1 MARILGVD
9 YGERRIGF
17 AVSDPLECMALP
29 LSIVTVEGDRQTIE
43 AIRRVAAE
51 VGAERIVIGLP
62 LNMNGSSGPMAQ
74 KVSTFAL
81 ALQVAIGLPVVTA
94 DERLS
99 TALVERS
106 LLEGDMSRQKRKGL
120 RDKLAAQVILQGYL
134 DLEEHKRLRASAA
147 AAPSSSTDEDW
158 DEEVERPA

>member
-17 AVSDPLECMALP
+17 AVSDPLGSMALP
-29 LSIVTVEGDRQTIE
+29 LSMTTVEGERQMIE
-43 AIRRVAAE
+43 AIRRVATEVEAE
-51 VGAERIVIGLP
+51 LIVIGLP
-62 LNMNGSSGPMAQ
+62 LNMNGSAGPMAE
-74 KVSTFAL
+74 KVTAFAAVL
-81 ALQVAIGLPVVTA
+81 KTTLGLPVVTV

-106 LLEGDMSRQKRKGL
+106 LLEGDLSRQKRKGL

-134 DLEEHKRLRASAA
+134 DLAEYRRNAVRNQNSGPQE
-147 AAPSSSTDEDW
+147 
-158 DEEVERPA
+158 